1 MTRIPKDLQLAPDRF
16 LSTRAESRPLTG
28 NIMACIMNHTL
39 TKRIKTSKIYSC
51 EGGIIRLQHSEEDTL
66 RQRSASMV
74 NLILT
79 KNLSSLRWVLITS
92 FIIPAITRPVGAF
105 KYTQDISVDK
115 PGLTRC
121 FLPRETTE
129 NYRVREEIRLFS
141 PEGQEIPY
149 LFEYPEIERI
159 GLEKTIP
166 RTALK
171 TQFTDDKTIV
181 TFPVPDSF
189 AISGF
194 NIYSGVQEKKSYTI
208 DQSKDG
214 LTWDRIVPPSQMGS
228 SVRMN
233 VENAPPGTIFRLTL
247 DDSLTPPSSGVQV
260 QWVRAPSSKPKMEK
274 VEILYKR
281 TGTSDFGDR
290 FELTAPRRNMY
301 GNAVAV
307 YVEDVANLDL
317 NNVRQTTLYL
327 PSSKESPV
335 YSHLTAIAQLVA
347 PGKGQPPYLMV
358 DMGVAHDD
366 YNSVLYLK
374 SYNGAPV
381 RVLRMEASI
390 MPLSLLFQAPIAGEY
405 KLRFGIDGPATDPV
419 LIYGSEP
426 INTLRNRQKEPGIPL
441 AAIGP
446 IQIHT
451 VYAGAIKSAEWD
463 PLPSTINPQSFR
475 YRARIRVL
483 HSGIQ
488 SAEIPGDVFGVSST
502 GEDWRLM
509 ASGKEIPFLIRLRN
523 GQTIIKTHF
532 EKSRAVNGKA
542 RWVMEGTFDQV
553 PWINVRFDV
562 KGLFKPT
569 KARLISPT
577 PMGEEVLLEFPW
589 EFDEFHYKKFMS
601 ESGKTIPLK
610 REGWPT
616 LLQIGSNGV
625 PVKGNRLILE
635 VDDPSFSLP
644 EPTVT
649 GGTHKII
656 FKANAED
663 EIIFYWGD
671 TNLSAPKYP
680 LREDPKIPLTVADQ
694 SAHFIHET
702 IITNDTNEGDPEGP
716 EAVDTKTKPNPASP
730 LEHKDHSI
738 SNLSDR
744 NQNSLLVGV
753 FILLSLFGVA
763 YILFKK

>member
-1 MTRIPKDLQLAPDRF
+1 M
-16 LSTRAESRPLTG
+16 G
-28 NIMACIMNHTL
+28 N
-39 TKRIKTSKIYSC
+39 S
-51 EGGIIRLQHSEEDTL
+51 
-66 RQRSASMV
+66 
-74 NLILT
+74 ILT
-79 KNLSSLRWVLITS
+79 KKLSSLRWVLIAS
-92 FIIPAITRPVGAF
+92 FIIPAITRPVEAF
-105 KYTQDISVDK
+105 KYTQDITVDK

-121 FLPRETTE
+121 FLPIETTE

-166 RTALK
+166 RTSLK
-171 TQFTDDKTIV
+171 TQFFDDKTIV
-181 TFPVPDSF
+181 TFPAPDSF

-208 DQSKDG
+208 DRSKDG
-214 LTWDRIVPPSQMGS
+214 QTWDRIVPPSQMGS
-228 SVRMN
+228 SVRIG
-233 VENAPPGTIFRLTL
+233 VETPPPGTIFRLTL
-247 DDSLTPPSSGVQV
+247 DDSVTPPSSGVQV
-260 QWVRAPSSKPKMEK
+260 QWVRVPSSMPKMEK
-274 VEILYKR
+274 VEIPFKR

-307 YVEDVANLDL
+307 YVEDMANLDL
-317 NNVRQTTLYL
+317 NNVRQTTIYL

-335 YSHLTAIAQLVA
+335 YPHITAIAQLVA
-347 PGKGQPPYLMV
+347 LGKGLPPYLKV
-358 DMGVAHDD
+358 DMGVAHNNT
-366 YNSVLYLK
+366 NSVLYLK
-374 SYNGAPV
+374 SHNGAPV

-390 MPLSLLFQAPIAGEY
+390 MPLSLLFQASIAGEY

-426 INTLRNRQKEPGIPL
+426 INTLRNRQKEPGIRL

-446 IQIHT
+446 ILTHK
-451 VYAGAIKSAEWD
+451 VYAGAIKSSEWD
-463 PLPSTINPQSFR
+463 PLPSTMNPQHFR
-475 YRARIRVL
+475 YRATIRVL
-483 HSGIQ
+483 NSGIQ
-488 SAEIPGDVFGVSST
+488 SAEIPGDVFGVSAT
-502 GEDWRLM
+502 GDDWRLM
-509 ASGKEIPFLIRLRN
+509 VSGKETPFLIRLRN

-532 EKSRAVNGKA
+532 EKSPAVNGKA
-542 RWVMEGTFDQV
+542 RWVLEGTFDQV

-569 KARLISPT
+569 QARLISPT

-589 EFDEFHYKKFMS
+589 EFDEFHYKKLMS

-616 LLQIGSNGV
+616 MLQIGSNGV

-663 EIIFYWGD
+663 EIIFYWGN
-671 TNLSAPKYP
+671 TKLSSPNYP

-694 SAHFIHET
+694 SAHFVPESIV
-702 IITNDTNEGDPEGP
+702 INNTNEADPDVP
-716 EAVDTKTKPNPASP
+716 SPVSVDTIAKPSSASLP
-730 LEHKDHSI
+730 QHKDHSN
-738 SNLSDR
+738 SPLSDR
-744 NQNSLLVGV
+744 NRNSLWVGV
-753 FILLSLFGVA
+753 FILLSLFGVV

>member
-1 MTRIPKDLQLAPDRF
+1 M
-16 LSTRAESRPLTG
+16 G
-28 NIMACIMNHTL
+28 NLVVA
-39 TKRIKTSKIYSC
+39 
-51 EGGIIRLQHSEEDTL
+51 
-66 RQRSASMV
+66 
-74 NLILT
+74 
-79 KNLSSLRWVLITS
+79 KNFSSLRWALVTCFIISAITS
-92 FIIPAITRPVGAF
+92 PVGAF

-121 FLPRETTE
+121 FLPKETTE

-166 RTALK
+166 RTSLK
-171 TQFTDDKTIV
+171 TQFLDDKTII
-181 TFPVPDSF
+181 TFPTPDSF

-208 DQSKDG
+208 DRSKDG
-214 LTWDRIVPPSQMGS
+214 QTWDRIVPPSQMGS
-228 SVRMN
+228 SVRVS
-233 VENAPPGTIFRLTL
+233 VENPPTGTIFRVTL

-260 QWVRAPSSKPKMEK
+260 QWVRAPSPVPTMEK
-274 VEILYKR
+274 VEIPFKK

-307 YVEDVANLDL
+307 YVEDMANLDL
-317 NNVRQTTLYL
+317 NNVRQTTIYL
-327 PSSKESPV
+327 PSNKESPV
-335 YSHLTAIAQLVA
+335 YSHTTAIAKMFV

-358 DMGVAHDD
+358 NMGVAHDD

-374 SYNGAPV
+374 SHNGAPV
-381 RVLRMEASI
+381 RVLRMEASVL
-390 MPLSLLFQAPIAGEY
+390 PLSLLFQAPIAGEY

-419 LIYGSEP
+419 LVYGAEP
-426 INTLRNRQKEPGIPL
+426 INTLRTRQKEPGIRL
-441 AAIGP
+441 ANIGP
-446 IQIHT
+446 IQTHK
-451 VYAGAIKSAEWD
+451 VYAGAIKSSEWD
-463 PLPSTINPQSFR
+463 PLPLTVNPQHFR
-475 YRARIRVL
+475 YRATIRVL

-488 SAEIPGDVFGVSST
+488 SAEIPGDVFGVSAT
-502 GEDWRLM
+502 GEDWRLIV
-509 ASGKEIPFLIRLRN
+509 SGKETPFLIRLRN
-523 GQTIIKTHF
+523 GQNIIKTHF
-532 EKSRAVNGKA
+532 EKSPAVNGKA
-542 RWVMEGTFDQV
+542 RWVLEGTFDQV
-553 PWINVRFDV
+553 PWINIRFDV

-569 KARLISPT
+569 QARLISPT

-589 EFDEFHYKKFMS
+589 EFDEFGYKKFMS
-601 ESGKTIPLK
+601 ESVKTIPLK

-616 LLQIGSNGV
+616 VLRIGSNGV

-635 VDDPSFSLP
+635 VEDPSFSLP

-671 TNLSAPKYP
+671 TKLSSPKYP
-680 LREDPKIPLTVADQ
+680 LREDPKIPLTVANQ
-694 SAHFIHET
+694 SAHFVPES
-702 IITNDTNEGDPEGP
+702 ITLNNTNEADPDGPSP
-716 EAVDTKTKPNPASP
+716 EAVNTNANATSVSP
-730 LEHKDHSI
+730 SQNKDHSNSTRNDRDRI
-738 SNLSDR
+738 SLW
-744 NQNSLLVGV
+744 VGV
-753 FILLSLFGVA
+753 FILLSLFGVG